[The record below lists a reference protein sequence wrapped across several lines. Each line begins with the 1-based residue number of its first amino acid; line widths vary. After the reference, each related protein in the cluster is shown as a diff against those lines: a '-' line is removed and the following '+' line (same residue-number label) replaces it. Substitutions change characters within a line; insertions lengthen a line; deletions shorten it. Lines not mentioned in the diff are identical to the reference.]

1 MTSFCYIVSAT
12 LSLEVPSF
20 AYFIKIQCFHKG
32 DETFLYAH
40 HMFFFADSGVQLL
53 IKTTQG
59 RCINPFG
66 FKNVFEHY
74 NFQAID
80 P

>member
-1 MTSFCYIVSAT
+1 MPSFCYIVSAT

-40 HMFFFADSGVQLL
+40 HMLFFADWCSATDQN
-53 IKTTQG
+53 
-59 RCINPFG
+59 NPG
-66 FKNVFEHY
+66 KMY
-74 NFQAID
+74 KSIWFQESV
-80 P
+80 